1 MHRFKPQ
8 SLTFKQSLLIG
19 LSALSLVA
27 CGGGGSSASETP
39 EPNNKEKTTT
49 KKEKKETT
57 TKKGKNNTTA
67 VTITAPTKVQFK
79 ITVDKSSVEQYAL
92 EWQKPKDVAEF
103 VVYTAQS
110 DLTGKTAQQ
119 LEALTSDS
127 DPKKQTTKTNLV
139 AGKTSHIF
147 KNLNKGDTRYAV
159 VMSMVNGK
167 TSKPALPTDTLFVT
181 AGEHFY
187 NMRDN
192 QDKCVVDI
200 KNNLIWELK
209 QASGLHGKDHRYTWY
224 NSSLAA
230 NKQGTASTPAD
241 ASTCATKGRCDTEK
255 FVADVNQETWC
266 GFNNWR
272 MPTGLGGKGDNKFN
286 ELASLVDKSRPSG
299 KPKINALFK
308 NTVADESYW
317 SSSFD
322 ASYVNDAWGVYFG
335 NGNDDFI
342 NKNVKRR
349 VRLVRAR

>member
-27 CGGGGSSASETP
+27 CGGGGSSASEAP
-39 EPNNKEKTTT
+39 EPNKKEKTTI

-57 TKKGKNNTTA
+57 TKKGKNNTTT
-67 VTITAPTKVQFK
+67 VTIAAPTKVQFK
-79 ITVDKSSVEQYAL
+79 ITVDKSRAEQYSL
-92 EWQKPKDVAEF
+92 VWQKPKDVAEF

-127 DPKKQTTKTNLV
+127 NPQKQTTKINLV

-159 VMSMVNGK
+159 VMSVVNGN
-167 TSKPALPTDTLFVT
+167 TSTPALPTDTLFVT
-181 AGEHFY
+181 KGEHFY
-187 NMRDN
+187 TMRDN

-209 QASGLHGKDHRYTWY
+209 QASGLHGKDHVYTWY
-224 NSSLAA
+224 DSTQAA
-230 NKQGTASTPAD
+230 GKQGKASPAN

-255 FVADVNQETWC
+255 FVTDVNQETWC
-266 GFNNWR
+266 GFSDWR
-272 MPTGLGGKGDNKFN
+272 MPTGKGDKKFN
-286 ELASLVDKSRPSG
+286 ELKSLVDTNRPSG
-299 KPKINALFK
+299 KPKINVLFE
-308 NTVADESYW
+308 NTLANIYW
-317 SSSFD
+317 SSSPN
-322 ASYVNDAWGVYFG
+322 ANDNNFAWGV
-335 NGNDDFI
+335 DFYGGLDGSRYKQ
-342 NKNVKRR
+342 NLNR

>member
-19 LSALSLVA
+19 LTALSLVA
-27 CGGGGSSASETP
+27 CGGGGGSDG
-39 EPNNKEKTTT
+39 NNGGSNDADSNAT
-49 KKEKKETT
+49 
-57 TKKGKNNTTA
+57 

-79 ITVDKSSVEQYAL
+79 SIVDKSGIEQYAL

-110 DLTGKTAQQ
+110 DLTGKTAQE
-119 LEALTSDS
+119 LEALTSNS

-159 VMSMVNGK
+159 VMSVVNGK

-187 NMRDN
+187 SMRDN

-200 KNNLIWELK
+200 KTNLIWELK
-209 QASGLHGKDHRYTWY
+209 QASGLHGKDHRYYWY
-224 NSSLAA
+224 DSSLAA
-230 NKQGTASTPAD
+230 DKQGTESSVTD
-241 ASTCATKGRCDTEK
+241 VKICEKDGRCDTEK
-255 FVADVNQETWC
+255 FVADVNQKTWC
-266 GFNNWR
+266 GFSDWR
-272 MPTGLGGKGDNKFN
+272 MPTGKGGKGDNKFN
-286 ELASLVDKSRPSG
+286 ELKSLVDKSRLSS
-299 KPKINALFK
+299 KPKINVLFK
-308 NTVADESYW
+308 NTLADTYW
-317 SSSFD
+317 SSSPYAGNF
-322 ASYVNDAWGVYFG
+322 NLAWGVNF
-335 NGNDDFI
+335 NDGNDDG
-342 NKNVKRR
+342 NGKGSERR

>member
-8 SLTFKQSLLIG
+8 SLTFKKSLLIG

-27 CGGGGSSASETP
+27 CGGGGGNDADS
-39 EPNNKEKTTT
+39 KKT
-49 KKEKKETT
+49 
-57 TKKGKNNTTA
+57 
-67 VTITAPTKVQFK
+67 VTIAAPTKVQFK
-79 ITVDKSSVEQYAL
+79 ITVDKNSVEQYAL
-92 EWQKPKDVAEF
+92 EWQKPKDVTEF

-119 LEALTSDS
+119 LEALTSNS

-159 VMSMVNGK
+159 VMSVVNGN
-167 TSKPALPTDTLFVT
+167 TSTPALPIDTLFVT
-181 AGEHFY
+181 QGERFY

-209 QASGLHGKDHRYTWY
+209 QASGLHGKDHIYTWY
-224 NSSLAA
+224 DSSLAA
-230 NKQGTASTPAD
+230 NKQGKESSVTD
-241 ASTCATKGRCDTEK
+241 VKICEKDGRCDTEK

-266 GFNNWR
+266 GFNDWR
-272 MPTGLGGKGDNKFN
+272 MPTGKGDKKFN
-286 ELASLVDKSRPSG
+286 ELKSLVDTNRPSG
-299 KPKINALFK
+299 KPKINVLFK
-308 NTVADESYW
+308 NTLADTYW
-317 SSSFD
+317 SSSPYAD
-322 ASYVNDAWGVYFG
+322 NNGNAWGVDFDDGYD
-335 NGNDDFI
+335 NDYI
-342 NKNVKRR
+342 KNNKRR